1 MIDMARPVGRPRT
14 TVEDLPQDWKQ
25 IIMDCGQEGGSAVE
39 VRCLLGIGESG
50 YGTLLEDSAEFRRT
64 VKRAQDLCQVWWE
77 RQGRY
82 MATGADGNA
91 TVWIFNMK
99 NRFSWHDKQ
108 HVDHSSEDGT
118 MTPTSI
124 ERTIV
129 DPTNTDT

>member
-1 MIDMARPVGRPRT
+1 
-14 TVEDLPQDWKQ
+14 
-25 IIMDCGQEGGSAVE
+25 
-39 VRCLLGIGESG
+39 
-50 YGTLLEDSAEFRRT
+50 
-64 VKRAQDLCQVWWE
+64 
-77 RQGRY
+77 
-82 MATGADGNA
+82 
-91 TVWIFNMK
+91 MK